1 MTTITTFKL
10 SDGEWEGI
18 ATYSDLPAQA
28 RPLVEEAV
36 ALYRAFE
43 TADRCTASEIRSELL
58 ELHGLAVDL
67 QSRLAT
73 VMTNPDAHVALTI
86 APTLPQNGSSN
97 RVLRSRLEAHCGV
110 QSSLKTLDAL
120 ADWLLMASR
129 GVDRMKPG
137 ATRKAK
143 NTQWLVARLDAIR
156 EEFTARRITRSKKRT
171 DLSRDYI
178 KAVCQIADPAIGTG
192 TIDRA
197 MQLRIKQAN
206 ARDRITAQIQT

>member
-1 MTTITTFKL
+1 MTTITTFEL
-10 SDGEWEGI
+10 PDGEWEGI
-18 ATYSDLPAQA
+18 VQCSDLPAQA

-36 ALYRAFE
+36 ALFRAFE
-43 TADRCTASEIRSELL
+43 TADRCTASEIRSELQ
-58 ELHGLAVDL
+58 ELHGLAVGL
-67 QSRLAT
+67 HSRLAK
-73 VMTNPDAHVALTI
+73 VMTNPDAHVALTV
-86 APTLPQNGSSN
+86 ASTFPQDGSSN
-97 RVLRSRLEAHCGV
+97 RFLQSRIEAHCRLE
-110 QSSLKTLDAL
+110 SSLKKLDAL

-129 GVDRMKPG
+129 RVVRMKPG

-156 EEFTARRITRSKKRT
+156 EEFTARKITRSKKRT

-178 KAVCQIADPAIGTG
+178 KAVCRIADPAVGTG